1 MFLHRVG
8 VYGSGA
14 LQAGLEASFRGV
26 GYRDIRGKQS
36 NAGSSK
42 RECELGEGA
51 VRADFQRDMLVD
63 TGGANNGYSPYR
75 VGKVWGAVPRNDA
88 CPIAYGKGCF
98 EGAIVMVQRAAIV
111 VQSAVKDDGNV
122 YELLSD
128 VAEDGCAC
136 ETACMEAPSVV

>member
-1 MFLHRVG
+1 MFLNRIG
-8 VYGSGA
+8 LYSGGA
-14 LQAGLEASFRGV
+14 LQAGLEAPFRGV

-36 NAGSSK
+36 NAGSSE
-42 RECELGEGA
+42 RECELSEGA
-51 VRADFQRDMLVD
+51 IRADFQGDVLVD
-63 TGGANNGYSPYR
+63 AGGANDCYSPYR
-75 VGKVWGAVPRNDA
+75 VGKVWGAVPRNNA

-98 EGAIVMVQRAAIV
+98 EGAIVMVKRAAIV

-136 ETACMEAPSVV
+136 ETACMETPSVV